1 MNCRECEEIVA
12 TAARGRGS
20 SALPDAASAHLAAC
34 ASYRGFGAAMDATTA
49 ALDRW
54 EMPGRGER
62 AAAERA
68 ALIARL
74 ASGAPAPDENRFLT
88 TLGRTLRQP
97 ALIGVMGAAAAGAGA
112 WASPGWA
119 QQAIAG
125 WAGGA
130 AVLASLVLLCHGRPA
145 ILRGEYR

>member
-1 MNCRECEEIVA
+1 MN
-12 TAARGRGS
+12 
-20 SALPDAASAHLAAC
+20 
-34 ASYRGFGAAMDATTA
+34 TTA
-49 ALDRW
+49 ASLGRW
-54 EMPGRGER
+54 ELPECGER
-62 AAAERA
+62 AAGARA

-74 ASGAPAPDENRFLT
+74 ASGSPAADENRFLT